1 MATPNIIPRANNEGR
16 LGKSGTQWLEVH
28 AQTVYQNGGQLAPI
42 ASPSLTGTPLS
53 PTPAT
58 GDNSTKIATTA
69 WVRNVF
75 AAEGVAALGG
85 AFGNGEI
92 PGYDTGTSS
101 WVSTGLTIADALD
114 RTNHT
119 GSQAQSSIT
128 NLVTDLATLTSGV
141 ATNAAAIATN
151 ASTLAA
157 DIATNTA
164 DIATNTAGIA
174 TNASNLATNTA
185 DIATN
190 AADIATNTA
199 GIATNTAGIATN
211 AAGIATNAADIAT
224 NAADIATN
232 TAGIA
237 TNTAGIATNAAN
249 IATNA
254 ADILSHASNHTD
266 GTDDIQDATASQK
279 GLMTATYAA
288 KVDGIETGADVTDFA
303 NVQSAG
309 ALMDSEV
316 ASLSGVKTLILPDST
331 TISAFAKT
339 LLNDADAATARG
351 TLGLGSSDAPSF
363 QSVTTVMP
371 GVGYEFGG
379 TASASLTLEDS
390 SSATD
395 FRLPSG
401 GGSIENLVDGDG
413 RGITDAALFRAAIAA
428 PDIAGDTFTGKV
440 AINPATGSVVL
451 GLIGAAGFETTIT
464 SNASTTRSIN
474 TPDASGYLALV
485 SATDGSIE
493 STDIT
498 DSTTVGRGVLVA
510 ASAAA
515 ARATIGAESPSD
527 MGYAFAS
534 ISSSAATT
542 IAVTGTFYTIAATT
556 FGINTGAYF
565 SAPLVTDCA
574 LEYNAPLGG
583 PSRKFKVS
591 VTASITMAASNKSIA
606 IAIGKNSVAYTPSE
620 QHHYYDKVGL
630 DEFIMTSEAIIEL
643 ASGDTIEAMITNNTD
658 TVSATA
664 SHCTITV
671 TPLD

>member
-85 AFGNGEI
+85 AFGDGEI

-141 ATNAAAIATN
+141 ATNAA
-151 ASTLAA
+151 
-157 DIATNTA
+157 
-164 DIATNTAGIA
+164 
-174 TNASNLATNTA
+174 
-185 DIATN
+185 
-190 AADIATNTA
+190 
-199 GIATNTAGIATN
+199 
-211 AAGIATNAADIAT
+211 
-224 NAADIATN
+224 
-232 TAGIA
+232 
-237 TNTAGIATNAAN
+237 
-249 IATNA
+249 
-254 ADILSHASNHTD
+254 DILSHASNHTD

-288 KVDGIETGADVTDFA
+288 KVDGIETGADVTDFT

-331 TISAFAKT
+331 TISTFAKT

-379 TASASLTLEDS
+379 TASASLTLQDS

-401 GGSIENLVDGDG
+401 GGGIENLVDGDG
-413 RGITDAALFRAAIAA
+413 RGVTDAALFRAAIAA

-485 SATDGSIE
+485 SATDGSIA

-498 DSTTVGRGVLVA
+498 DSTTVGRGLLVA

-515 ARATIGAESPSD
+515 ARTTIGAENPSD
-527 MGYAFAS
+527 MGYALAS
-534 ISSSAATT
+534 ISSSTATT

-591 VTASITMAASNKSIA
+591 LTASVTMAASGKSVA
-606 IAIGKNSVAYTPSE
+606 IAIGKNSAAYTPSE

-643 ASGDTIEAMITNNTD
+643 ASGDTIEAMIANNTD

>member
-85 AFGNGEI
+85 SFADGEI
-92 PGYDTGTSS
+92 PKYDTGTSS
-101 WVSTGLTIADALD
+101 WVSTLFTISDALD
-114 RTNHT
+114 RANHT

-141 ATNAAAIATN
+141 
-151 ASTLAA
+151 
-157 DIATNTA
+157 
-164 DIATNTAGIA
+164 
-174 TNASNLATNTA
+174 
-185 DIATN
+185 
-190 AADIATNTA
+190 
-199 GIATNTAGIATN
+199 
-211 AAGIATNAADIAT
+211 
-224 NAADIATN
+224 
-232 TAGIA
+232 
-237 TNTAGIATNAAN
+237 
-249 IATNA
+249 ATNA

-288 KVDGIETGADVTDFA
+288 KVDGIEAGADVTDFT

-331 TISAFAKT
+331 TISTFAKT

-351 TLGLGSSDAPSF
+351 TLGLSSSDAPSF

-371 GVGYEFGG
+371 GVGYAFGG
-379 TASASLTLEDS
+379 TASASLTLQDS
-390 SSATD
+390 SSATN

-401 GGSIENLVDGDG
+401 GGGIENLVDGDG
-413 RGITDAALFRAAIAA
+413 RGVTDAALFRTAIAA

-440 AINPATGSVVL
+440 AINPTTGSTVL

-485 SATDGSIE
+485 SATDGSIA

-556 FGINTGAYF
+556 FGTNAGAYF
-565 SAPLVTDCA
+565 SVPLVTACA

-591 VTASITMAASNKSIA
+591 VTASVTMAASGKSIA

-643 ASGDTIEAMITNNTD
+643 ASGDSIQAMITNNTD